1 MRQNIF
7 FCKGSMD
14 NYLCLFYSKY
24 MFVSVILDPSS
35 MDSAKALAS
44 VLLHF
49 RFKKVQRACWEH
61 SSISK
66 DMLVL
71 LKKEIDRVTDYYDIV
86 RLYQYPVQ
94 DCLCLTELSKKRWK
108 RCLLKG
114 ASLRPTES
122 Q

>member
-1 MRQNIF
+1 
-7 FCKGSMD
+7 MD
-14 NYLCLFYSKY
+14 NYLSLFYSRC

-44 VLLHF
+44 VLIHF

-66 DMLVL
+66 EMLVL

-94 DCLCLTELSKKRWK
+94 ECLCLTELSKKRWK

-114 ASLRPTES
+114 TALRPTEMR
-122 Q
+122 

>member
-1 MRQNIF
+1 
-7 FCKGSMD
+7 MD
-14 NYLCLFYSKY
+14 NCFSLFYSRG
-24 MFVSVILDPSS
+24 MFVSVVLDPSS

-44 VLLHF
+44 VLIHF

-61 SSISK
+61 SSLSK
-66 DMLVL
+66 ESLVL

-94 DCLCLTELSKKRWK
+94 ECLCLTELAKKRWK

-114 ASLRPTES
+114 TQLRS
-122 Q
+122 SNL

>member
-1 MRQNIF
+1 
-7 FCKGSMD
+7 MD
-14 NYLCLFYSKY
+14 NSCGLFYAIT

-44 VLLHF
+44 VLIHF

-66 DMLVL
+66 EMLVL
-71 LKKEIDRVTDYYDIV
+71 LKKEIDRVTDYYDVV

-94 DCLCLTELSKKRWK
+94 ECMCLTELSKKKWK
-108 RCLLKG
+108 RCLLK
-114 ASLRPTES
+114 ASSLKSSES
-122 Q
+122 KY